1 LILNIIVRV
10 MVFNATF
17 NTISVIS
24 WQQVIMMEETGV
36 PIENHRS
43 VASHWQALSHM
54 VVSSTPSRS
63 GIRTHHFEHYEHFS
77 MSFKTVVLLNSSR
90 MHRSVDDYRIHDI
103 ALYRMVIDVGTET
116 RTNRLQTSY
125 KKGM

>member
-1 LILNIIVRV
+1 
-10 MVFNATF
+10 
-17 NTISVIS
+17 
-24 WQQVIMMEETGV
+24 
-36 PIENHRS
+36 
-43 VASHWQALSHM
+43 M

-90 MHRSVDDYRIHDI
+90 LHRSVDDYRFHDI
-103 ALYRMVIDVGTET
+103 APYRMVIDVGTET

-125 KKGM
+125 KKGMQACNVSKREDIYTFSKRGLCI